1 MAFGV
6 FQNSKVIYV
15 HRRIEDIFTLI
26 FYHRRHLAPIRMLFD
41 WLSPAKSSPPTRLTP
56 SAARNTWFKTG
67 KTTVLDAE
75 QARRLLDSI
84 DTSIVVGLRDRA
96 PISVMTF
103 AFVRICTVVACVR
116 LNNASSGRK
125 RHIWLVSVAT
135 CNPA

>member
-1 MAFGV
+1 
-6 FQNSKVIYV
+6 
-15 HRRIEDIFTLI
+15 
-26 FYHRRHLAPIRMLFD
+26 
-41 WLSPAKSSPPTRLTP
+41 
-56 SAARNTWFKTG
+56 
-67 KTTVLDAE
+67 VLDAE